1 MSNLSVKMPKLN
13 LDKESDDKTNLSNL
27 IKYDPEFK
35 QLLESSDYKKLYS
48 HLYTSGKPSLL
59 TRLLYSL
66 DIDVLLY
73 LESVPRNFLLNQ
85 YIPIHVNVPDNIKSL
100 ELYSFSDSGLRY
112 ISLPANLNYIDSY
125 SFFNI
130 PHLNYI
136 TFRGTKQ
143 EWNDIIKAPDWISD
157 SVKTNVKVVKCID
170 GDVRLWINQI

>member
-1 MSNLSVKMPKLN
+1 MPKLN
-13 LDKESDDKTNLSNL
+13 LDKESDDKTTLSNL

-35 QLLESSDYKKLYS
+35 QLLEASDYEKLYS
-48 HLYTSGKPSLL
+48 HVYLQLSGKSGLL

-73 LESVPRNFLLNQ
+73 LESVPRNFLLDQ

-100 ELYSFSDSGLRY
+100 GLYSFSDSGLLY
-112 ISLPANLNYIDSY
+112 ISLPSSLNYIDDY
-125 SFFNI
+125 SFFNV

-143 EWNDIIKAPDWISD
+143 EWKNLRKAPDWISYNVKA
-157 SVKTNVKVVKCID
+157 SVKIVKCID
-170 GDVRLWINQI
+170 GDVRL